1 MQVQQSAV
9 KYHVSFRTLS
19 DRNMKIGCH
28 AIFFLQRTNLVPRGY
43 IILHRTHSFHGISK
57 IEKKAGTLRFERT
70 ETIMHFRRNMMAQ
83 PSFYY

>member
-9 KYHVSFRTLS
+9 KYHFSFRTLS

-28 AIFFLQRTNLVPRGY
+28 AILFLQRTNLVPRGY
-43 IILHRTHSFHGISK
+43 IILHRTHSFHRISK

-70 ETIMHFRRNMMAQ
+70 ETIIHFRRNMMAQ